1 MDQELSTIVEKYK
14 GVKGN
19 VILILQEIQE
29 KYQFLP
35 EDILEETS
43 NAVKVPLSEFYGVA
57 TFYSQFKFTK
67 PGKYQIKV
75 CHGTACHINDARMI
89 SETIVDELS
98 IEAGETSEDG
108 KFSLD
113 EVACLG
119 CCSLAPVIMIN
130 DKVFGD
136 LDAKKLRKVL
146 KEYKKES

>member
-14 GVKGN
+14 DVKGN

-130 DKVFGD
+130 DRVFGD
-136 LDAKKLRKVL
+136 LDAKKLRKVI